1 MGGERL
7 EKRVVPSIM
16 ALLGSK
22 DKPLGKVEGRIE
34 KRGRVEGGVLKEG
47 AICTGALVGKL

>member
-7 EKRVVPSIM
+7 EKRVVPSIK

-34 KRGRVEGGVLKEG
+34 KRVRVEGGVLKEG
-47 AICTGALVGKL
+47 SICTGALVGKL